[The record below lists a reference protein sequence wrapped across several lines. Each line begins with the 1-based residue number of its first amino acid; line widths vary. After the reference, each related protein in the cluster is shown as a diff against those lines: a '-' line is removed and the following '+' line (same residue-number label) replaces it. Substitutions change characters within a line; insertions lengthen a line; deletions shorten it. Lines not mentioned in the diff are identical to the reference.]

1 MSKFCGKDFLLQV
14 DDGAS
19 GYATVG
25 GLRSTGLTI
34 NNEQVD
40 VTDKGDAPWRALLE
54 NCGVRSMSISGSGI
68 FSDDQWLEDVQGYAL
83 DGTIQTYKIIS
94 GNGDYFIGDFQV
106 ASVERNGEYNGAEQY
121 SLSLES
127 SGPVAYPAAP

>member
-1 MSKFCGKDFLLQV
+1 
-14 DDGAS
+14 
-19 GYATVG
+19 
-25 GLRSTGLTI
+25 
-34 NNEQVD
+34 
-40 VTDKGDAPWRALLE
+40 
-54 NCGVRSMSISGSGI
+54 MSISGSGI

-127 SGPVAYPAAP
+127 SGTVAYTAAP